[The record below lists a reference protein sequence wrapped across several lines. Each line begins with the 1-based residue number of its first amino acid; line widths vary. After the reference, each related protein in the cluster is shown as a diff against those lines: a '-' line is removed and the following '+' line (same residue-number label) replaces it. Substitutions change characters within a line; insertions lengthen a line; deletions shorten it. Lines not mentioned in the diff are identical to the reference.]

1 MYIILAQARNIFNI
15 FGKIYIKVFTSRYFF
30 VIIGVEI
37 IKAKS
42 EVPMAKRV
50 VITIARQY
58 GSGGREIG
66 EKVAEALGIPLYDKE
81 IITDA
86 ASKGDLNTDI
96 IKNADESAAN
106 SLLYTLA
113 MGSNI
118 AGTTMHFGYKMPIN
132 DRLFIL
138 QSELIKEYAQK
149 GSCVIIGR
157 CGDYVLRDTKDVLRI
172 FIYGDLENRKARI
185 AERHPEIKSSQI
197 VDVIN
202 KTDKRRASYYNFY
215 TGNKWGKY
223 DNYDM
228 AINSSTLGIDGTA
241 AIIVASAKKL
251 LEE

>member
-1 MYIILAQARNIFNI
+1 
-15 FGKIYIKVFTSRYFF
+15 
-30 VIIGVEI
+30 
-37 IKAKS
+37 
-42 EVPMAKRV
+42 MAKNV

-66 EKVAEALGIPLYDKE
+66 EKVAKELGIPIYDKE

-86 ASKGDLNTDI
+86 AAKGELNTEV
-96 IKNADESAAN
+96 IKKADESAAN

-132 DRLFIL
+132 DKLFIL
-138 QSELIKEYAQK
+138 QSELIKEYAAK

-157 CGDYVLRDTKDVLRI
+157 CADYVLKERNDTVKL
-172 FIYGDLENRKARI
+172 FIYGDVEHRKARV
-185 AERHPEIKSSQI
+185 AERHPEIKPSQAI
-197 VDVIN
+197 DLIN

-228 AINSSTLGIDGTA
+228 AINSSSLGIDGSV
-241 AIIVASAKKL
+241 AIIVAAAKKFM
-251 LEE
+251 EEN